1 MARAT
6 VREPLSARWKLMTA
20 EEKHRR
26 IVEAVLLLIAKY
38 GVQGTTTAR
47 IAAAVGVSEPT
58 IYRIFRDRRSMLLAA
73 ADTVWQ
79 QRRDEL
85 ESFDASD
92 AMDYLRRVSE
102 YHTAGIQK
110 TQVSHYLHELVV
122 APPSDGL
129 RDHLRENMLGEARH
143 LAEILEEGKIQGCV
157 RPDIDSNDCAWRIM
171 SVYWLEAMAR
181 LYGLEDVL
189 LRGFSTRLFESI
201 LKGIT
206 PGLGPAGPVDDSELE
221 DPGADRREA
230 VAPDTR

>member
-1 MARAT
+1 
-6 VREPLSARWKLMTA
+6 MTT

-26 IVEAVLLLIAKY
+26 IVDAVLVLIAKH

-58 IYRIFRDRRSMLLAA
+58 IYRIFRNRKAMLLAA
-73 ADTVWQ
+73 ADKVWQ

-85 ESFDASD
+85 EAFEPSD

-122 APPSDGL
+122 APRTDGL
-129 RDHLRENMLGEARH
+129 REHLREHMLSEAHH
-143 LAEILEEGKIQGCV
+143 LAEVLEEGKAQGCV
-157 RPDIDSNDCAWRIM
+157 RPDIDSDDLAWRIM

-189 LRGFSTRLFESI
+189 LTGFSTRLFQTILNSI
-201 LKGIT
+201 AV
-206 PGLGPAGPVDDSELE
+206 GPASDGPGDG
-221 DPGADRREA
+221 PGRLGEQEK
-230 VAPDTR
+230 